1 MSSIECDQ
9 KKLIVKSLHPDALYD
24 GVYAPE
30 TVDVS
35 DYQAVCDDGA
45 KVSSDGVG
53 VLASL
58 PSGTVRVDSWAP
70 GVIRLRVSPS
80 SALPVSPTEE
90 LGLINPQ
97 QATGKFDFNQ
107 EGSTLHFSDEYLSLA
122 LNLSTGDIALS
133 DAAGK
138 SLLNSSEGG
147 VRFEPKGGG
156 ADTPFYAEFDMGEES
171 FFGGGGR
178 IMPPDR
184 TGTTLDVFSV
194 KTGVRSGDF
203 GGFPLPYFIST
214 KGYGLFLNNPWPH
227 VYFDMGK
234 STPDKWFLHAP
245 GGPFDLFLI
254 AGPEFSD
261 VVTRFT
267 SIVGRISIPP
277 RWLIGFCCS
286 SLGFASAKQAM
297 EDAERLRE
305 ENYPCDTF
313 IFDGPWRSGN
323 NFITSYS
330 SGHDYPA
337 ADLDWHQDF
346 GDGPAMLNR
355 LAELGIKTGLHVNSR
370 VFSPKTAEAGIKNGV
385 LRRHGEEVV
394 PLVGHEK
401 ADAYY
406 ASLLAPRIKEGVALW
421 WTDHAD
427 RMSGEVADGLP
438 SRNLF
443 GPLWNRLIAQQMP
456 EDDKFCAM
464 SLSRGGGIGSQRYAL
479 PWPGDTRCGLDA
491 LLDDVWFMINAG
503 LAGFPLT
510 SIDLGGF
517 TVPGCPED
525 FADLEERD
533 AQMFTEENIARRLC
547 QAILY
552 VPLPRIHNN
561 WETTAKFPWH
571 CPESLQGVYREALEE
586 RYKLTP
592 YWYSYVLQAAE
603 TGLPILRPL
612 AYHHRNDAKAL
623 ACNDEFYVGDWL
635 LMAPAYEEGKVKRS
649 VYLPE
654 GRWVNLWTEETH
666 QGPTTIEVET
676 PVASLEGVAIFVRE
690 GAILPR
696 QPLTPSLENHLPEAL
711 SFDVYPGAD
720 STFTL
725 REGDGICSELS
736 CVQSDGGYTI
746 RLENNVS
753 IDRPYTL
760 RIHGAEA
767 TTVVNANK
775 GTLLEGSPSYDTSNH
790 IMEVVGLV
798 AAGNALSINTK
809 QGS

>member
-1 MSSIECDQ
+1 MSSTECDQ

-35 DYQAVCDDGA
+35 NYQAVCDERA
-45 KVSSDGVG
+45 QVSSDAVG
-53 VLASL
+53 VLANL

-70 GVIRLRVSPS
+70 GVIRLRVSPGHT
-80 SALPVSPTEE
+80 LPVSPTEE
-90 LGLINPQ
+90 LGLIASQ
-97 QATGKFDFNQ
+97 RSAGEFEFRE
-107 EGSTLHFSDEYLSLA
+107 EGTMLHFSDECLSLS

-133 DAAGK
+133 DADGK
-138 SLLNSSEGG
+138 SLLNSREGG
-147 VRFEPKGGG
+147 VRYEPKGEA
-156 ADTPFYAEFDMGEES
+156 ADASFYAEFDMGEES

-234 STPDKWFLHAP
+234 TTPDKWFLHAP

-261 VVTRFT
+261 VITRFT

-286 SLGFASAKQAM
+286 SLGFASAQQAM
-297 EDAERLRE
+297 KDGERLRE

-323 NFITSYS
+323 DFITSYS

-337 ADLDWHQDF
+337 ADLNWHRDF
-346 GDGPAMLNR
+346 GDGPAMLNH

-370 VFSPKTAEAGIKNGV
+370 VFSPATAEAGIASGV

-394 PLVGHEK
+394 PLVGDAK

-427 RMSGEVADGLP
+427 RLSGEVAEGLP

-443 GPLWNRLIAQQMP
+443 GPLWNRLIASQMP
-456 EDDKFCAM
+456 VDDKFCAM

-525 FADLEERD
+525 FAGLKERD

-561 WETTAKFPWH
+561 WETTAKFPWN

-592 YWYSYVLQAAE
+592 YWYSYVIQAAE

-612 AYHHRNDAKAL
+612 VYHHGDDAKAL

-635 LMAPAYEEGKVKRS
+635 LMAPAYEEGKVRRS

-654 GRWVNLWTEETH
+654 GKWTNLWTHESH
-666 QGPTTIEVET
+666 QGPVTIEVDT
-676 PVASLEGVAIFVRE
+676 PVASLAGVAIFVRA

-711 SFDVYPGAD
+711 SFDVYPGED
-720 STFTL
+720 SNFTL
-725 REGDGICSELS
+725 REGDALRSELT
-736 CVQSDGGYTI
+736 CVQCTGGYAI
-746 RLENNVS
+746 RLENKVS

-760 RIHGAEA
+760 RIHGLEQP
-767 TTVVNANK
+767 TVIDVS
-775 GTLLEGSPSYDTSNH
+775 EGSLMEGGQSYDAANR
-790 IMEVVGLV
+790 IFEVTGLV
-798 AAGNALSINTK
+798 AAGRALLIQTMQDS
-809 QGS
+809 